1 MHSPRRLFSMAAL
14 LCVTAFGPLSCGG
27 NNSTIVS
34 IVVRPA
40 DPIAVSGSTVL
51 FTATATFSNGM
62 TIAPWQTVTWSSSD
76 TAVASINT
84 SGAATTVAP
93 GTAVITATDI
103 QHPEITS
110 SATLTVTNMPLA
122 ALSVSAANPVI
133 LHGTTTQVTA
143 EGIYADGS
151 RNTVT
156 SSMLWVSSNT
166 GVATISNTQGS
177 NGLVTAV
184 AAGTVTI
191 TAIDPLTGISAV
203 TIIIVTP

>member
-110 SATLTVTNMPLA
+110 SATLAVTNMPLA
-122 ALSVSAANPVI
+122 ALSVSAEKPVI

-151 RNTVT
+151 RNNVT
-156 SSMLWVSSNT
+156 SSMLWVSSNA